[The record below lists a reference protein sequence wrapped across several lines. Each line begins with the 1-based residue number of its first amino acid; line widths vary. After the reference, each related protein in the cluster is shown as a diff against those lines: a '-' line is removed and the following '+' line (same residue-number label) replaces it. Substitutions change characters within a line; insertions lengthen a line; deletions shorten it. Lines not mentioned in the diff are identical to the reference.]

1 MLLLRRSEMRQ
12 RSQIFNLPDTK
23 FVDYF
28 RLSKEAFKFV
38 LEKIVPSMKVAK
50 RTTIISNEIK
60 LATTLRFLAQGS
72 YQVGVGNDLNLALS
86 QPTVSAILAETL
98 EALEKVLCPLLIK
111 FKMSEEEQTEAK
123 RHFFQKAGFP
133 GVIGCVD
140 GTHIKI
146 SAPTKLD
153 QNLYFN
159 RKGFFSLNTIIICDH
174 KMKIR
179 YFDARYAG
187 SSHDSLIWNIS
198 SAKQVLRE
206 RYDSGVR
213 NAWLLGDAGYPLEPY
228 LMTPYRS
235 SSEGSAEAIFNTKHA
250 KTRNIIERTIG
261 VLKNRFRCLLGARQ
275 LHYKPEKAT
284 QIANVCAA
292 LHNLCIDFNVESSN
306 YDLSVEA
313 ENVQDGFEIDV
324 SDDLLNVEASQIRQQ
339 IKESFL

>member
-1 MLLLRRSEMRQ
+1 MTCWFQKTNYIR
-12 RSQIFNLPDTK
+12 

-50 RTTIISNEIK
+50 RTTIISNKIK

-72 YQVGVGNDLNLALS
+72 YQVGVGNDFNLALS
-86 QPTVSAILAETL
+86 QPTLSAILAETL
-98 EALEKVLCPLLIK
+98 EALEKVICPLLIK
-111 FKMSEEEQTEAK
+111 FEMSEEEQTEAK

-174 KMKIR
+174 KMKIS

-235 SSEGSAEAIFNTKHA
+235 SSEGSAEALLFPLLAMTAWLPLGMAVSNLAALTFFIYSA
-250 KTRNIIERTIG
+250 QQGEQIAPNIIDNIT
-261 VLKNRFRCLLGARQ
+261 
-275 LHYKPEKAT
+275 
-284 QIANVCAA
+284 
-292 LHNLCIDFNVESSN
+292 
-306 YDLSVEA
+306 
-313 ENVQDGFEIDV
+313 
-324 SDDLLNVEASQIRQQ
+324 
-339 IKESFL
+339 